1 MNEITEPY
9 KLIQNIVDAVDD
21 LIVIIEQTR
30 PILMNKVC
38 CDFFGVSSIE
48 DYAQNF
54 GAFCNNFVPHPAYF
68 NMNKVPEGKTWIEAL
83 SELDEKDKIVSILN
97 TFHEP
102 RAFSVKIDNSHP
114 AYTVLSLNDI
124 SANLI
129 KRIMIEND
137 VSIDKRSGAYN
148 KDYLLHTAEILQ
160 DGAAYNEK
168 EIGLTMIKVPQ
179 TQEDTLG
186 DLVKD
191 IKDEIRQTDMLV
203 KWSSNKLLLA
213 YLIDKEDNAILLS
226 KKLQDL
232 RLKERSGGRDFN
244 LSVTLVKKKE
254 KLATA
259 IKRLNEA
266 LEEEGLNKLKLI

>member
-9 KLIQNIVDAVDD
+9 GLIQNIVDSVDD
-21 LIVIIEQTR
+21 LVVIIEQTR
-30 PILMNKVC
+30 PILMNRAC
-38 CDFFGVSSIE
+38 CNFFGVRSIE
-48 DYAQNF
+48 EYSQNF
-54 GAFCNNFVPHPAYF
+54 GTFSNNFVPHPAYF
-68 NMNKVPEGKTWIEAL
+68 NMNKVPEGKTWTEAL
-83 SELDEKDKIVSILN
+83 SELEEKDKIVSMLN

-102 RAFSVKIDNSHP
+102 RAFSVKVDSSHP
-114 AYTVLSLNDI
+114 TYTVLSLNDI

-179 TQEDTLG
+179 VQEDTLST
-186 DLVKD
+186 LVKD
-191 IKDEIRQTDMLV
+191 IKNEIRQTDMLV
-203 KWSSNKLLLA
+203 KWSSNTLLLA

-226 KKLQDL
+226 KKLQEL
-232 RLKERSGGRDFN
+232 VLKERSGGRDFN

-259 IKRLNEA
+259 IKRLNEG
-266 LEEEGLNKLKLI
+266 LEKEGLNKLKLI